1 MKNKIKR
8 VCALL
13 LAIMMLMT
21 TLSANV
27 FAGTIFTGTKEDTIY
42 LSWQYYEYD
51 KTNKSYTAV
60 SALEEGKTYAARL
73 MFHNNPA
80 DEEQTIV
87 GASLHTEYDVEVVN
101 IPDAGEATKRSVFCK
116 LAASFTPN
124 NDGNGLLIATY
135 ATADGFWDDGDI
147 VTDGYFFEARFTAKK
162 AATSEELKT
171 LFKVSN
177 ESRMF
182 DVNKR
187 SFTIVE
193 CPAFVARVKD
203 GAADFFPTTTAA
215 KIAENLVGEY
225 IDENGNATAVSGIT
239 VTLPATGLVEG
250 KNVVTASY
258 NGYTCDVTITV
269 KPDTMTGISITH
281 EPNMSYNS
289 GDKLNLTG
297 LVVSAQYASGNTV
310 ELGSG
315 VYATDPAKNTELTVA
330 EHNGKRITVTV
341 GSFTAETTGVLTV
354 SPANISGASIEDVGP
369 FEYTGE
375 QIKPEPA
382 VSLNGK
388 ELVKDTDYTL
398 SYDNNTNVTTE
409 AKVIVTA
416 AGTEYTGSA
425 EKTFEIT
432 KATGKLTLKVNNE
445 ENAVTITYGDSIT
458 FTDGNGIAIGGGNP
472 SDVVI
477 YYKTTDE
484 STGTVYDSTSTQL
497 NVGAYTFWAVR
508 SADDNHEAATSNEV
522 VVTIVPR
529 TVTNPALT
537 IEGFAKGSRKSDLT
551 FTNVTANLETPT
563 GYNCYEGTE
572 ATGNP
577 DNAGNFKVGT
587 TYSIAITLHP
597 AANYAFDE
605 LDPGYLTVTI
615 NGEEQKA
622 KIEKGPEF
630 NGVSEYQAVVTA
642 TTADKDEPTLDLKD
656 LNATYGDKLLNL
668 KLDSCSASFNGQP
681 VEGTFAWADEYNAET
696 PVGDAGEQTFNVVF
710 TPAQQEVYATV
721 TGTVKVN
728 VAKKQITF
736 TKSDYEWKSI
746 NDDPYTLDDYKAM
759 CFQYDKNEH
768 GIEPT
773 CTNNDI
779 SDLVEFEVSSNN
791 KSTNVIAATVTAKVL
806 LKDEYAKNYKF
817 DKDNTNIQ
825 SATLKVLPIVVE
837 GTGEYTHSV
846 EVCYTTS
853 SVDIPLSEFGLPE
866 NVLTDTNNK
875 YWMRN
880 KAVVVD
886 EGNVLP
892 FTPTA
897 FDDTKLTLT
906 LNLKSSLTKA
916 DANKTASV
924 TLGLKVNNYE
934 TTNPGVEEIAG
945 GEDKLFILKL
955 TVKIIE
961 KEDAGLEVFGI
972 PKTMVYGDTVRAG
985 SPDGYYYTV
994 EKEGKNAT
1002 FSAMI
1007 SDTAV
1012 VAFDNDEGLAAKG
1025 VGTATITCTYESDT
1039 TFATKT
1045 FTINVTPKGLTA
1057 NVSHAPITYGDLA
1070 PTEGYTVTFN
1080 GLLTGDVLADTDYT
1094 VGTAYK
1100 QGDPVG
1106 KYAFTCVLNS
1116 ETVKNYKLDTVNG
1129 ELVVNKKEL
1138 TDGDVTVTVLGET
1151 PVYDGSEKK
1160 PSVEVKYGE
1169 TTLAAADYTVSYSN
1183 NVNAGVNT
1191 ASVTV
1196 TSNDNSSYKFT
1207 ATKNFTIAQAPISG
1221 AMIANIPSVTY
1232 DTKAHTPEVTVT
1244 FNGSKLTDADYTVSY
1259 SEDCINAGT
1268 VTVTVTGKGNFT
1280 GTASKDFAIA
1290 QAYLSV
1296 ENQTVTHFRTET
1308 DAKSFAVPADM
1319 FLADEKETGFTITV
1333 TDYAGD
1339 EIFTT
1344 APAVDGTN
1352 VNYQL
1357 NGTVGTAFV
1366 EVKVKPD
1373 SSNYANASFTLTFVV
1388 NDKENVSGSISFPD
1402 GSTVYTGTG
1411 IKYENAT
1418 ISGYSGTL
1426 RYGYTPNASTGASLD
1441 ASGLP
1446 LTVGTYTVAVTFNS
1460 DASFGYKTAT
1470 FTITKATPTGTPG
1483 YTKLETSGKTLADA
1497 KLTVGTI
1504 RPAGTIAW
1512 DLPLTT
1518 VLEDGKAYAWTFTPN
1533 DTHNYTILTGT
1544 LVPYVDDGMDYIPGV
1559 IGGNTGSFNFH
1570 DVSRLDYFYDAVK
1583 WAAENGIASGTG
1595 RYTFSPNAVCTRAQ
1609 TVTFLWRAAGSPLPR
1624 YRVCPFTDVQPSDYY
1639 YNAVLWAVE
1648 QGITTGL
1655 NATTFG
1661 PDVTVTRGQVATF
1674 LYRAAS
1680 AAKPNTF
1687 NPFTDVKT
1695 TAYNYDA
1702 ILWAYD
1708 NRITTGTSD
1717 TTFSP
1722 DAYCT
1727 RAQIVTFL
1735 YRYYQGR

>member
-656 LNATYGDKLLNL
+656 LSATYGDKLLNL

-806 LKDEYAKNYKF
+806 LKDKYAKNYKF

-837 GTGEYTHSV
+837 GTGEYAHSV

-853 SVDIPLSEFGLPE
+853 SVDIPLSAFGLPDE
-866 NVLTDTNNK
+866 VLNDTNNK
-875 YWMRN
+875 YWMRTD
-880 KAVVVD
+880 AVVAGDVD
-886 EGNVLP
+886 VISG
-892 FTPTA
+892 TPTSFVEA
-897 FDDTKLTLT
+897 TRTLT
-906 LNLKSSLTKA
+906 LNLASLTKD
-916 DANKTASV
+916 DAGKTASV

-934 TTNPGVEEIAG
+934 TTNTGVEEIAG
-945 GEDKLFILKL
+945 GEEKLFILKL

-994 EKEGKNAT
+994 KKEGKNAT

-1012 VAFDNDEGLAAKG
+1012 VAFDDDEGLAAKG

-1039 TFATKT
+1039 TVATKT

-1057 NVSHAPITYGDLA
+1057 NVSHDPIIYGDAA
-1070 PTEGYTVTFN
+1070 PTTGYSVEFEGLVNNDEIAEDAYTV
-1080 GLLTGDVLADTDYT
+1080 DTEYT
-1094 VGTAYK
+1094 KGCNVDNYK
-1100 QGDPVG
+1100 
-1106 KYAFTCVLNS
+1106 FTCVLD
-1116 ETVKNYKLDTVNG
+1116 TDKIKNYTIGNVTG
-1129 ELVVNKKEL
+1129 ELVVNPK
-1138 TDGDVTVTVLGET
+1138 
-1151 PVYDGSEKK
+1151 SIAA
-1160 PSVEVKYGE
+1160 PSVTINDPTDKTYTGSPCVQGVSVKDSE
-1169 TTLAAADYTVSYSN
+1169 AKLTVDDI
-1183 NVNAGVNT
+1183 
-1191 ASVTV
+1191 SVTYENNINV
-1196 TSNDNSSYKFT
+1196 GT
-1207 ATKNFTIAQAPISG
+1207 ATIIYTGKNNYTGEIRKNFKITEASITDD
-1221 AMIANIPSVTY
+1221 MIANIPSVTY
-1232 DTKAHTPEVTVT
+1232 NTKPHTPEVTVT
-1244 FNGSKLTDADYTVSY
+1244 FEGSPLEAGKDYDVAYTNNIY
-1259 SEDCINAGT
+1259 AGT
-1268 VTVTVTGKGNFT
+1268 ATVTVTGKGNFT
-1280 GTASKDFAIA
+1280 GTASKNFAIA

-1308 DAKSFAVPADM
+1308 DAKSYAVPADM

-1333 TDYAGD
+1333 TDYDGD

-1344 APAVDGTN
+1344 APAVNGTN

-1402 GSTVYTGTG
+1402 GSAVYTGTG

-1518 VLEDGKAYAWTFTPN
+1518 VLEDGKAYAWTFTPA

-1624 YRVCPFTDVQPSDYY
+1624 YRVCPFTDVKPSDYY

-1680 AAKPNTF
+1680 AAKPSTF

>member
-1 MKNKIKR
+1 
-8 VCALL
+8 
-13 LAIMMLMT
+13 MMLMT

-656 LNATYGDKLLNL
+656 LSATYGDKLLNL

-806 LKDEYAKNYKF
+806 LKDKYAKNYKF

-837 GTGEYTHSV
+837 GTGEYAHSV

-853 SVDIPLSEFGLPE
+853 SVDIPLSAFGLPDE
-866 NVLTDTNNK
+866 VLNDTNNK
-875 YWMRN
+875 YWMRTD
-880 KAVVVD
+880 AVVAGDVD
-886 EGNVLP
+886 VISG
-892 FTPTA
+892 TPTSFVEA
-897 FDDTKLTLT
+897 TRTLT
-906 LNLKSSLTKA
+906 LNLASLTKD
-916 DANKTASV
+916 DAGKTASV

-934 TTNPGVEEIAG
+934 TTNTGVEEIAG
-945 GEDKLFILKL
+945 GEEKLFILKL

-994 EKEGKNAT
+994 KKEGKNAT

-1012 VAFDNDEGLAAKG
+1012 VAFDDDEGLAAKG

-1057 NVSHAPITYGDLA
+1057 NVSHDPIIYGDAA
-1070 PTEGYTVTFN
+1070 PTTGYSVEFEGLVNNDEIAEDAYTV
-1080 GLLTGDVLADTDYT
+1080 DTEYT
-1094 VGTAYK
+1094 KGCKVDNYK
-1100 QGDPVG
+1100 
-1106 KYAFTCVLNS
+1106 FTCVLD
-1116 ETVKNYKLDTVNG
+1116 TDKIKNYTIGNVTG
-1129 ELVVNKKEL
+1129 ELVVNPK
-1138 TDGDVTVTVLGET
+1138 
-1151 PVYDGSEKK
+1151 SIAA
-1160 PSVEVKYGE
+1160 PSVTINDPTDKTYTGSPCVQGVSVKDSE
-1169 TTLAAADYTVSYSN
+1169 AKLTVDDI
-1183 NVNAGVNT
+1183 
-1191 ASVTV
+1191 SVTYENNINV
-1196 TSNDNSSYKFT
+1196 GT
-1207 ATKNFTIAQAPISG
+1207 ATIIYTGKNNYTGEIRKNFKITEASITDD
-1221 AMIANIPSVTY
+1221 MIANIPSVTY
-1232 DTKAHTPEVTVT
+1232 NTKPHTPEVTVT
-1244 FNGSKLTDADYTVSY
+1244 FEGSPLEAGKDYDVAYTNNIY
-1259 SEDCINAGT
+1259 AGT
-1268 VTVTVTGKGNFT
+1268 ATVTVTGKGNFT
-1280 GTASKDFAIA
+1280 GTASKNFAIA

-1308 DAKSFAVPADM
+1308 DAKSYAVPADM

-1333 TDYAGD
+1333 TDYDGD

-1344 APAVDGTN
+1344 APAVNGTN

-1402 GSTVYTGTG
+1402 GSAVYTGTG

-1497 KLTVGTI
+1497 TLTVGTL

-1518 VLEDGKAYAWTFTPN
+1518 VLEDGKAYAWTFTPA

-1624 YRVCPFTDVQPSDYY
+1624 YRVCPFTDVKPSDYY

-1680 AAKPNTF
+1680 AAKPSTF

>member
-1 MKNKIKR
+1 MKRNI
-8 VCALL
+8 ALL
-13 LAIMMLMT
+13 LIAALLASFLVLPVSAAEIPEIK
-21 TLSANV
+21 LSVVPFTEDAEN
-27 FAGTIFTGTKEDTIY
+27 GTIIEGTAKET
-42 LSWQYYEYD
+42 YEAGD
-51 KTNKSYTAV
+51 AV
-60 SALEEGKTYAARL
+60 ACK
-73 MFHNNPA
+73 
-80 DEEQTIV
+80 
-87 GASLHTEYDVEVVN
+87 VEFV
-101 IPDAGEATKRSVFCK
+101 
-116 LAASFTPN
+116 N
-124 NDGNGLLIATY
+124 NDVVRWLNTFAIELMYDNTKLSLY
-135 ATADGFWDDGDI
+135 SFP
-147 VTDGYFFEARFTAKK
+147 
-162 AATSEELKT
+162 SE
-171 LFKVSN
+171 
-177 ESRMF
+177 
-182 DVNKR
+182 
-187 SFTIVE
+187 
-193 CPAFVARVKD
+193 
-203 GAADFFPTTTAA
+203 
-215 KIAENLVGEY
+215 
-225 IDENGNATAVSGIT
+225 DE
-239 VTLPATGLVEG
+239 
-250 KNVVTASY
+250 
-258 NGYTCDVTITV
+258 
-269 KPDTMTGISITH
+269 
-281 EPNMSYNS
+281 
-289 GDKLNLTG
+289 
-297 LVVSAQYASGNTV
+297 
-310 ELGSG
+310 
-315 VYATDPAKNTELTVA
+315 
-330 EHNGKRITVTV
+330 
-341 GSFTAETTGVLTV
+341 
-354 SPANISGASIEDVGP
+354 EDVGP
-369 FEYTGE
+369 LVNELGGLSTPAAKPDEGHYPFAIALTPGQRVAANATKTVAYILFKISGE
-375 QIKPEPA
+375 AESGNLTFTVDKDSNRNQISG
-382 VSLNGK
+382 SLNKGG
-388 ELVKDTDYTL
+388 EAENFTEIDFSDIAVEAPVIGVAPTIDSVKVDPDSAEYASGDVLTL
-398 SYDNNTNVTTE
+398 SATS
-409 AKVIVTA
+409 K
-416 AGTEYTGSA
+416 AGSNITSLV
-425 EKTFEIT
+425 TFEVT
-432 KATGKLTLKVNNE
+432 NDAGSPATGFTLDA
-445 ENAVTITYGDSIT
+445 ENATLTVNETDPASVGTYTVKASAKGEESRGEATAT
-458 FTDGNGIAIGGGNP
+458 FTINP
-472 SDVVI
+472 
-477 YYKTTDE
+477 KK
-484 STGTVYDSTSTQL
+484 
-497 NVGAYTFWAVR
+497 
-508 SADDNHEAATSNEV
+508 
-522 VVTIVPR
+522 
-529 TVTNPALT
+529 VTNPTLT
-537 IEGFAKGSRKSDLT
+537 VVGFGKGQAKGFLT
-551 FTNVTANLETPT
+551 FKDVTGGLAVPN
-563 GYNCYEGTE
+563 GYRCYKGAE

-577 DNAGNFKVGT
+577 DHEGNFEAGT
-587 TYSIAITLHP
+587 TYTIAITLHP

-605 LDPGYLTVTI
+605 LDPGSVAVTI
-615 NGEEQKA
+615 NGAVQQA
-622 KIEKGPEF
+622 KIEKGEEY

-656 LNATYGDKLLNL
+656 LSATYGDKLLNL

-806 LKDEYAKNYKF
+806 LKDKYAKNYKF

-825 SATLKVLPIVVE
+825 SATLKVLPIVVNYD
-837 GTGEYTHSV
+837 GEYVHSV

-853 SVDIPLSEFGLPE
+853 SVNIPLSAFGLPDE
-866 NVLTDTNNK
+866 VLNDTNNK
-875 YWMRN
+875 YWMRTD
-880 KAVVVD
+880 AVVAGDVD
-886 EGNVLP
+886 VISG
-892 FTPTA
+892 TPTS
-897 FDDTKLTLT
+897 FDEANRTLT
-906 LNLKSSLTKA
+906 LNLKSSLTKD
-916 DANKTASV
+916 DAGKTASV

-934 TTNPGVEEIAG
+934 TINPGVEKIAG

-955 TVKIIE
+955 NVKIIE

-972 PKTMVYGDTVRAG
+972 PETMAYGDTVRAG
-985 SPDGYYYTV
+985 YPDGYYHTV
-994 EKEGKNAT
+994 KKEGRNAT
-1002 FSAMI
+1002 FSARI

-1057 NVSHAPITYGDLA
+1057 NVSHDPITYGDAA
-1070 PTEGYTVTFN
+1070 PTTGYSVEFEGLVNNDEIAEDAYTV
-1080 GLLTGDVLADTDYT
+1080 DTEYT
-1094 VGTAYK
+1094 KGCKVDNYK
-1100 QGDPVG
+1100 
-1106 KYAFTCVLNS
+1106 FTCVLD
-1116 ETVKNYKLDTVNG
+1116 TDKIKNYTIGNVTG
-1129 ELVVNKKEL
+1129 ELVVNPK
-1138 TDGDVTVTVLGET
+1138 
-1151 PVYDGSEKK
+1151 SIAA
-1160 PSVEVKYGE
+1160 PSVTINNPTDKTYTGSPCVQGVSVKDSE
-1169 TTLAAADYTVSYSN
+1169 AKLTFDDI
-1183 NVNAGVNT
+1183 
-1191 ASVTV
+1191 SVTYENNINV
-1196 TSNDNSSYKFT
+1196 GT
-1207 ATKNFTIAQAPISG
+1207 ATIIYTGKNNYTGEIRKNFKITEASITDD
-1221 AMIANIPSVTY
+1221 MIANIPSVTY
-1232 DTKAHTPEVTVT
+1232 NTRAHTPDVTVT
-1244 FNGSKLTDADYTVSY
+1244 FEGSTLEAGKDYDVAYTNN
-1259 SEDCINAGT
+1259 INAGT
-1268 VTVTVTGKGNFT
+1268 ATVTVTGKGNFT
-1280 GTASKDFAIA
+1280 GTASKTFTINKAGLTLNPCTISE
-1290 QAYLSV
+1290 LC
-1296 ENQTVTHFRTET
+1296 TET
-1308 DAKSFAVPADM
+1308 DLKTRTLPSDF
-1319 FLADEKETGFTITV
+1319 FLAGETETGFSIKLTAV
-1333 TDYAGD
+1333 EGGD
-1339 EIFTT
+1339 DIFAV
-1344 APAVDGTN
+1344 APAVVEGENKITFKLKN
-1352 VNYQL
+1352 EVGAATFTVTVTPVSGNY
-1357 NGTVGTAFV
+1357 NGG
-1366 EVKVKPD
+1366 
-1373 SSNYANASFTLTFVV
+1373 SYALTISTH
-1388 NDKENVSGSISFPD
+1388 DRTDVSGSISFPD
-1402 GSTVYTGTG
+1402 GSAVYTGTG

-1533 DTHNYTILTGT
+1533 DTHNYAILTGT

-1583 WAAENGIASGTG
+1583 WAAENGIASGTS
-1595 RYTFSPNAVCTRAQ
+1595 RYNFSPDAVCTRAQ

-1655 NATTFG
+1655 NANTFG

-1687 NPFTDVKT
+1687 NPFADVKT

>member
-1 MKNKIKR
+1 MKRIISLILTVALILSIAILPAAANDKPDVELDVVSFTDDGNTFKEVAPGKESYSKGDKIAVR
-8 VCALL
+8 IRFVNDGTERYLSNYDFFVSYDATALKPYTFTSGRKTIGPAVSPDASAMVESKQTEIGKVL
-13 LAIMMLMT
+13 IKGINFNVTIPANETATLAWIMFTVENETGAEEVETAAYDVSLYGEDNEIGFYIEDVDFAPIEGIAYNGKKT
-21 TLSANV
+21 QVSVNGVAPTIGKVTIAPNATTGYASGEEFTLSAESGSGKDITSFVSFKIQKEGTDYPANAGLTIDGAKLKV
-27 FAGTIFTGTKEDTIY
+27 ESTGVLANAGTYTVVAVPNGSDCTGSESAEFTITQKTITAPTVTIVGFGKGVAVGDVKY
-42 LSWQYYEYD
+42 SANDLNAVPLWYEGEGD
-51 KTNKSYTAV
+51 PSTLTAV
-60 SALEEGKTYAARL
+60 SAADKFKADTTYTL
-73 MFHNNPA
+73 VLTLTPA
-80 DEEQTIV
+80 
-87 GASLHTEYDVEVVN
+87 
-101 IPDAGEATKRSVFCK
+101 
-116 LAASFTPN
+116 
-124 NDGNGLLIATY
+124 NDNYVL
-135 ATADGFWDDGDI
+135 D
-147 VTDGYFFEARFTAKK
+147 
-162 AATSEELKT
+162 S
-171 LFKVSN
+171 
-177 ESRMF
+177 
-182 DVNKR
+182 
-187 SFTIVE
+187 
-193 CPAFVARVKD
+193 
-203 GAADFFPTTTAA
+203 
-215 KIAENLVGEY
+215 
-225 IDENGNATAVSGIT
+225 
-239 VTLPATGLVEG
+239 
-250 KNVVTASY
+250 
-258 NGYTCDVTITV
+258 
-269 KPDTMTGISITH
+269 DT
-281 EPNMSYNS
+281 
-289 GDKLNLTG
+289 
-297 LVVSAQYASGNTV
+297 
-310 ELGSG
+310 
-315 VYATDPAKNTELTVA
+315 
-330 EHNGKRITVTV
+330 TVTV
-341 GSFTAETTGVLTV
+341 KNF
-354 SPANISGASIEDVGP
+354 
-369 FEYTGE
+369 GE
-375 QIKPEPA
+375 E
-382 VSLNGK
+382 
-388 ELVKDTDYTL
+388 
-398 SYDNNTNVTTE
+398 
-409 AKVIVTA
+409 
-416 AGTEYTGSA
+416 
-425 EKTFEIT
+425 
-432 KATGKLTLKVNNE
+432 
-445 ENAVTITYGDSIT
+445 
-458 FTDGNGIAIGGGNP
+458 
-472 SDVVI
+472 
-477 YYKTTDE
+477 
-484 STGTVYDSTSTQL
+484 
-497 NVGAYTFWAVR
+497 
-508 SADDNHEAATSNEV
+508 
-522 VVTIVPR
+522 R
-529 TVTNPALT
+529 TVALNSGVAV
-537 IEGFAKGSRKSDLT
+537 IAAK
-551 FTNVTANLETPT
+551 
-563 GYNCYEGTE
+563 
-572 ATGNP
+572 
-577 DNAGNFKVGT
+577 
-587 TYSIAITLHP
+587 
-597 AANYAFDE
+597 
-605 LDPGYLTVTI
+605 
-615 NGEEQKA
+615 
-622 KIEKGPEF
+622 
-630 NGVSEYQAVVTA
+630 
-642 TTADKDEPTLDLKD
+642 TADKDEPTLDLKD
-656 LNATYGDKLLNL
+656 LSATYGDKLLNL

-825 SATLKVLPIVVE
+825 SATLKVLPIVVNYD
-837 GTGEYTHSV
+837 GEYTHSV

-853 SVDIPLSEFGLPE
+853 SVDIPLSAFGLPDE
-866 NVLTDTNNK
+866 VLNDTNNK
-875 YWMRN
+875 YWMRTD
-880 KAVVVD
+880 AVVAGDVD
-886 EGNVLP
+886 VISG
-892 FTPTA
+892 TPTS
-897 FDDTKLTLT
+897 FDEANRTLT
-906 LNLKSSLTKA
+906 LNLKSSLTKD
-916 DANKTASV
+916 DAGKTASV

-934 TTNPGVEEIAG
+934 TINPGVEEIAG

-994 EKEGKNAT
+994 KKEGKNAT

-1012 VAFDNDEGLAAKG
+1012 VAFDDDNGLVAKG
-1025 VGTATITCTYESDT
+1025 VGTAKITVEYDSDT
-1039 TFATKT
+1039 TYDKEE
-1045 FTINVTPKGLTA
+1045 FTIEVTPKPLTA
-1057 NVSHAPITYGDLA
+1057 AVSHAPITYGDPA

-1094 VGTAYK
+1094 VGTEYK
-1100 QGDPVG
+1100 KGDPVG

-1160 PSVEVKYGE
+1160 PAVEVKYGE

-1232 DTKAHTPEVTVT
+1232 NTRAHTPEVTVR

-1280 GTASKDFAIA
+1280 GTASKTFTINKAGLTLNPCTISE
-1290 QAYLSV
+1290 LC
-1296 ENQTVTHFRTET
+1296 TET
-1308 DAKSFAVPADM
+1308 DLKTRTLPSDF
-1319 FLADEKETGFTITV
+1319 FLAGETETGFSIKLTAV
-1333 TDYAGD
+1333 EGGD
-1339 EIFTT
+1339 DIFAV
-1344 APAVDGTN
+1344 APAVVEGENKITFRLKN
-1352 VNYQL
+1352 EVGAATFTVTVTPVSGNY
-1357 NGTVGTAFV
+1357 NGG
-1366 EVKVKPD
+1366 
-1373 SSNYANASFTLTFVV
+1373 SYALTISTH
-1388 NDKENVSGSISFPD
+1388 DRTDVSGSISFPD
-1402 GSTVYTGTG
+1402 GSAVYTGTG

-1533 DTHNYTILTGT
+1533 DTHNYAILTGT

-1570 DVSRLDYFYDAVK
+1570 DVSRFDYFYDAVK

-1695 TAYNYDA
+1695 TAYNYNA

>member
-656 LNATYGDKLLNL
+656 LSATYGDKLLNL

-806 LKDEYAKNYKF
+806 LKDKYAKNYKF

-837 GTGEYTHSV
+837 GTGEYAHSV

-853 SVDIPLSEFGLPE
+853 SVDIPLSEFGLPDE
-866 NVLTDTNNK
+866 VLNDTNNK
-875 YWMRN
+875 YWMRTD
-880 KAVVVD
+880 AVVAGDVD
-886 EGNVLP
+886 VISG
-892 FTPTA
+892 TPTS
-897 FDDTKLTLT
+897 FDEANRTLT
-906 LNLKSSLTKA
+906 LNLKSSLTKD
-916 DANKTASV
+916 DAGKTASV

-934 TTNPGVEEIAG
+934 TINPGVEEIAG

-955 TVKIIE
+955 NVKIIE

-994 EKEGKNAT
+994 KKEGKNAT

-1045 FTINVTPKGLTA
+1045 FTINVTPKPLTA
-1057 NVSHAPITYGDLA
+1057 TVSHAPIIYGDAA
-1070 PTEGYTVTFN
+1070 PTTGYSVEFEGLVNNDEIAEDAYTV
-1080 GLLTGDVLADTDYT
+1080 DTEYT
-1094 VGTAYK
+1094 KGCKVDNYK
-1100 QGDPVG
+1100 
-1106 KYAFTCVLNS
+1106 FTCVLD
-1116 ETVKNYKLDTVNG
+1116 TDKIKNYTIGNVTG
-1129 ELVVNKKEL
+1129 ELVVNPK
-1138 TDGDVTVTVLGET
+1138 
-1151 PVYDGSEKK
+1151 SIAA
-1160 PSVEVKYGE
+1160 PSVTINDPTDKTYTGSPCVQGVSVKDSE
-1169 TTLAAADYTVSYSN
+1169 AKLTFDDI
-1183 NVNAGVNT
+1183 
-1191 ASVTV
+1191 SVTYENNINV
-1196 TSNDNSSYKFT
+1196 GT
-1207 ATKNFTIAQAPISG
+1207 ATIIYTGKNNYTGEIRKNFKITEASITDD
-1221 AMIANIPSVTY
+1221 MIANIPSVTY
-1232 DTKAHTPEVTVT
+1232 NTRAHTPDVTVT
-1244 FNGSKLTDADYTVSY
+1244 FEGSTLEAGKDYDVAYTNN
-1259 SEDCINAGT
+1259 INAGT
-1268 VTVTVTGKGNFT
+1268 ATVTVTGKGNFT
-1280 GTASKDFAIA
+1280 GTASKTFTINKAGLTLNPCTISE
-1290 QAYLSV
+1290 LC
-1296 ENQTVTHFRTET
+1296 TET
-1308 DAKSFAVPADM
+1308 DLKTRTLPSDF
-1319 FLADEKETGFTITV
+1319 FLAGETETGFSIKLTAV
-1333 TDYAGD
+1333 EGGD
-1339 EIFTT
+1339 DIFAV
-1344 APAVDGTN
+1344 APAVVEGENKITFKLKN
-1352 VNYQL
+1352 EVGAATFTVTVTPVSGNY
-1357 NGTVGTAFV
+1357 NGG
-1366 EVKVKPD
+1366 
-1373 SSNYANASFTLTFVV
+1373 SYALTISTH
-1388 NDKENVSGSISFPD
+1388 DRTDVSGSISFPD
-1402 GSTVYTGTG
+1402 GSAVYTGTG

-1483 YTKLETSGKTLADA
+1483 YTKLESSGKTLADA

-1518 VLEDGKAYAWTFTPN
+1518 VLEDGKAYAWTFTPA

-1687 NPFTDVKT
+1687 NPFADVKT
-1695 TAYNYDA
+1695 TAYNYNA

>member
-1 MKNKIKR
+1 MMKRNI
-8 VCALL
+8 ALL
-13 LAIMMLMT
+13 LIAALLASFLVLPVSAAEIPEIK
-21 TLSANV
+21 LSVVPFTEDAEN
-27 FAGTIFTGTKEDTIY
+27 GTIIEGTAKET
-42 LSWQYYEYD
+42 YEAGD
-51 KTNKSYTAV
+51 AV
-60 SALEEGKTYAARL
+60 ACK
-73 MFHNNPA
+73 
-80 DEEQTIV
+80 
-87 GASLHTEYDVEVVN
+87 VEFV
-101 IPDAGEATKRSVFCK
+101 
-116 LAASFTPN
+116 N
-124 NDGNGLLIATY
+124 NDVVRWLNTFAIELMYDNTKLSLY
-135 ATADGFWDDGDI
+135 SFPSDD
-147 VTDGYFFEARFTAKK
+147 E
-162 AATSEELKT
+162 
-171 LFKVSN
+171 
-177 ESRMF
+177 
-182 DVNKR
+182 
-187 SFTIVE
+187 
-193 CPAFVARVKD
+193 
-203 GAADFFPTTTAA
+203 
-215 KIAENLVGEY
+215 
-225 IDENGNATAVSGIT
+225 
-239 VTLPATGLVEG
+239 
-250 KNVVTASY
+250 
-258 NGYTCDVTITV
+258 
-269 KPDTMTGISITH
+269 
-281 EPNMSYNS
+281 
-289 GDKLNLTG
+289 
-297 LVVSAQYASGNTV
+297 
-310 ELGSG
+310 
-315 VYATDPAKNTELTVA
+315 
-330 EHNGKRITVTV
+330 
-341 GSFTAETTGVLTV
+341 
-354 SPANISGASIEDVGP
+354 EDVGP
-369 FEYTGE
+369 LVNELGGLSTPAAKPDEGHYPFAIALTPGQRVAANATKTVAYILFKISGE
-375 QIKPEPA
+375 AESGNLTFTVDKDSNRNQICG
-382 VSLNGK
+382 SLNKGG
-388 ELVKDTDYTL
+388 EAENFTEIDFSDIAVEAPVIGVAPTIDSVKVDPDSAEYASGDVLTL
-398 SYDNNTNVTTE
+398 SATS
-409 AKVIVTA
+409 K
-416 AGTEYTGSA
+416 AGSNITSLV
-425 EKTFEIT
+425 TFEVT
-432 KATGKLTLKVNNE
+432 NDAGSPATGFTLDA
-445 ENAVTITYGDSIT
+445 ENATLTVNETDPASVGTYTVKASAKGEESRGEATAT
-458 FTDGNGIAIGGGNP
+458 FTINP
-472 SDVVI
+472 
-477 YYKTTDE
+477 K
-484 STGTVYDSTSTQL
+484 
-497 NVGAYTFWAVR
+497 
-508 SADDNHEAATSNEV
+508 
-522 VVTIVPR
+522 
-529 TVTNPALT
+529 TVTNPTLT
-537 IEGFAKGSRKSDLT
+537 VVGFGKGQAKGSLT
-551 FTNVTANLETPT
+551 FKDVTGGLAVPN
-563 GYNCYEGTE
+563 GYRCYKGTE
-572 ATGNP
+572 ATGTP
-577 DNAGNFKVGT
+577 DHEGNFEAGT
-587 TYSIAITLHP
+587 TYTIAITLNP
-597 AANYAFDE
+597 AENYAFDE
-605 LDPGYLTVTI
+605 LDPGSVAVTI

-656 LNATYGDKLLNL
+656 LSATYGDKLLNL

-853 SVDIPLSEFGLPE
+853 SVDIPLSAFGLPE
-866 NVLTDTNNK
+866 NVLNDTNNK
-875 YWMRN
+875 YWMRTD
-880 KAVVVD
+880 AVVGGDV
-886 EGNVLP
+886 EVLP
-892 FTPTA
+892 MTPTS
-897 FDDTKLTLT
+897 FDEATRTLT
-906 LNLKSSLTKA
+906 LNLKSSLTKD
-916 DANKTASV
+916 DAGKTATV

-934 TTNPGVEEIAG
+934 TTNPGVEGIANK
-945 GEDKLFILKL
+945 EEKLFILKL
-955 TVKIIE
+955 TVNIIE

-994 EKEGKNAT
+994 KKEGKNAT

-1012 VAFDNDEGLAAKG
+1012 VAFDDDEGLAAKG

-1057 NVSHAPITYGDLA
+1057 NVSHDPITYGDEA
-1070 PTEGYTVTFN
+1070 PADGYTVTFS
-1080 GLLTGDVLADTDYT
+1080 GLLTGDEITDTDYT
-1094 VGTAYK
+1094 VGTEYK
-1100 QGDPVG
+1100 QGNPAG
-1106 KYAFTCVLNS
+1106 KYKFTVALDTNK
-1116 ETVKNYKLDTVNG
+1116 VKNYTINTVNG

-1138 TDGDVTVTVLGET
+1138 TDDAVTVTVLGET
-1151 PVYDGSEKK
+1151 PVYDGIEKK

-1207 ATKNFTIAQAPISG
+1207 ATKNFTIAPAPISG
-1221 AMIANIPSVTY
+1221 AMIVNIPSVTY

-1259 SEDCINAGT
+1259 GEDCINAGT
-1268 VTVTVTGKGNFT
+1268 ATVTVTGKGNFT

-1339 EIFTT
+1339 AIFTT

-1357 NGTVGTAFV
+1357 SGTVGTALV

-1402 GSTVYTGTG
+1402 GSAVYTGTG

-1446 LTVGTYTVAVTFNS
+1446 LTVGTYAVTAAYS
-1460 DASFGYKTAT
+1460 DANSYGTAQAT

-1497 KLTVGTI
+1497 RLTVGTI

-1570 DVSRLDYFYDAVK
+1570 DVSRFDYFYDAVK

-1687 NPFTDVKT
+1687 NPFADVKT
-1695 TAYNYDA
+1695 TAYNYNA

>member
-225 IDENGNATAVSGIT
+225 IDENGNATAVSDFT
-239 VTLPATGLVEG
+239 VMLPATGLVKGE
-250 KNVVTASY
+250 NVVTASY

-297 LVVSAQYASGNTV
+297 LVVSAQYASGDTV

-330 EHNGKRITVTV
+330 EHNGKHITVTV

-354 SPANISGASIEDVGP
+354 TPANISGASIEDVGP
-369 FEYTGE
+369 FEYDNGNE
-375 QIKPEPA
+375 IKPTPA
-382 VSLNGK
+382 ITLGEKTLENG
-388 ELVKDTDYTL
+388 VDYDL
-398 SYDNNTNVTTE
+398 SYESNINVGIATL
-409 AKVIVTA
+409 TA
-416 AGTEYTGSA
+416 TGKGEYQGTVSA
-425 EKTFEIT
+425 TFQIT

-537 IEGFAKGSRKSDLT
+537 IEGFVKGSRKRDLT

-656 LNATYGDKLLNL
+656 LSATYGDKLLNL

-710 TPAQQEVYATV
+710 TPNEQEVYATV

-806 LKDEYAKNYKF
+806 LKDKYAKNYKF

-837 GTGEYTHSV
+837 GTGEYAHSV

-853 SVDIPLSEFGLPE
+853 SVDIPLSAFGLPDE
-866 NVLTDTNNK
+866 VLNDTNNK
-875 YWMRN
+875 YWMRTD
-880 KAVVVD
+880 AVVAGDVD
-886 EGNVLP
+886 VISG
-892 FTPTA
+892 TPTSFVEA
-897 FDDTKLTLT
+897 TRTLT
-906 LNLKSSLTKA
+906 LNLASLTKD
-916 DANKTASV
+916 DAGKTASV

-934 TTNPGVEEIAG
+934 TTNTGVEEIAG
-945 GEDKLFILKL
+945 GEEKLFILKL

-994 EKEGKNAT
+994 KKEGKNAT

-1012 VAFDNDEGLAAKG
+1012 VAFDDDEGLAAKG

-1057 NVSHAPITYGDLA
+1057 NVSHDPIIYGDAA
-1070 PTEGYTVTFN
+1070 PTTGYSVEFEGLVNNDEIAEDAYTV
-1080 GLLTGDVLADTDYT
+1080 DTEYT
-1094 VGTAYK
+1094 KGCKVDNYK
-1100 QGDPVG
+1100 
-1106 KYAFTCVLNS
+1106 FTCVLD
-1116 ETVKNYKLDTVNG
+1116 TDKIKNYTIGNVTG
-1129 ELVVNKKEL
+1129 ELVVNPK
-1138 TDGDVTVTVLGET
+1138 
-1151 PVYDGSEKK
+1151 SIAA
-1160 PSVEVKYGE
+1160 PSVTINDPTDKTYTGSPCVQGVSVKDSE
-1169 TTLAAADYTVSYSN
+1169 AKLTVDDI
-1183 NVNAGVNT
+1183 
-1191 ASVTV
+1191 SVTYENNINV
-1196 TSNDNSSYKFT
+1196 GT
-1207 ATKNFTIAQAPISG
+1207 ATIIYTGKNNYTGEIRKNFKITEASITDD
-1221 AMIANIPSVTY
+1221 MIANIPSVTY
-1232 DTKAHTPEVTVT
+1232 NTKPHTPEVTVT
-1244 FNGSKLTDADYTVSY
+1244 FEGSPLEAGKDYDVAYTNNIY
-1259 SEDCINAGT
+1259 AGT
-1268 VTVTVTGKGNFT
+1268 ATVTVTGKGNFT
-1280 GTASKDFAIA
+1280 GTASKNFAIA

-1308 DAKSFAVPADM
+1308 DAKSYAVPADM

-1333 TDYAGD
+1333 TDYDGD

-1344 APAVDGTN
+1344 APAVNGTN

-1402 GSTVYTGTG
+1402 GSAVYTGTG

-1518 VLEDGKAYAWTFTPN
+1518 VLEDGKAYAWTFTPA

-1624 YRVCPFTDVQPSDYY
+1624 YRVCPFTDVKPSDYY

-1687 NPFTDVKT
+1687 SPFTDVKT

>member
-1 MKNKIKR
+1 
-8 VCALL
+8 
-13 LAIMMLMT
+13 MMLMT

-656 LNATYGDKLLNL
+656 LSATYGDKLLNL
-668 KLDSCSASFNGQP
+668 KLDSCSAFFNGQP

-806 LKDEYAKNYKF
+806 LKDKYAKNYKF

-837 GTGEYTHSV
+837 GTGEYAHSV

-853 SVDIPLSEFGLPE
+853 SVDIPLSAFGLPDE
-866 NVLTDTNNK
+866 VLNDTNNK
-875 YWMRN
+875 YWMRTD
-880 KAVVVD
+880 AVVAGDVD
-886 EGNVLP
+886 VISG
-892 FTPTA
+892 TPTSFVEA
-897 FDDTKLTLT
+897 TRTLT
-906 LNLKSSLTKA
+906 LNLASLTKD
-916 DANKTASV
+916 DAGKTASV

-934 TTNPGVEEIAG
+934 TTNTGVEEIAG
-945 GEDKLFILKL
+945 GEEKLFILKL

-994 EKEGKNAT
+994 KKEGKNAT

-1012 VAFDNDEGLAAKG
+1012 VAFDDDEGLAAKG

-1057 NVSHAPITYGDLA
+1057 NVSHDPIIYGDAA
-1070 PTEGYTVTFN
+1070 PTTGYSVEFEGLVNNDEIAEDAYTV
-1080 GLLTGDVLADTDYT
+1080 DTEYT
-1094 VGTAYK
+1094 KGCKVDNYK
-1100 QGDPVG
+1100 
-1106 KYAFTCVLNS
+1106 FTCVLD
-1116 ETVKNYKLDTVNG
+1116 TDKIKNYTIGNVTG
-1129 ELVVNKKEL
+1129 ELVVNPK
-1138 TDGDVTVTVLGET
+1138 
-1151 PVYDGSEKK
+1151 SIAA
-1160 PSVEVKYGE
+1160 PSVTINDPTDKTYTGSPCVQGVSVKDSE
-1169 TTLAAADYTVSYSN
+1169 AKLTVDDI
-1183 NVNAGVNT
+1183 
-1191 ASVTV
+1191 SVTYENNINV
-1196 TSNDNSSYKFT
+1196 GT
-1207 ATKNFTIAQAPISG
+1207 ATIIYTGKNNYTGEIRKNFKITEASITDD
-1221 AMIANIPSVTY
+1221 MIANIPSVTY
-1232 DTKAHTPEVTVT
+1232 NTKPHTPEVTVT
-1244 FNGSKLTDADYTVSY
+1244 FEGSPLEAGKDYDVAYTNNIY
-1259 SEDCINAGT
+1259 AGT
-1268 VTVTVTGKGNFT
+1268 ATVTVTGKGNFT
-1280 GTASKDFAIA
+1280 GTASKNFAIA

-1308 DAKSFAVPADM
+1308 DAKSYAVPADM

-1333 TDYAGD
+1333 TDYDGD

-1344 APAVDGTN
+1344 APAVNGTN

-1402 GSTVYTGTG
+1402 GSAVYTGTG

-1518 VLEDGKAYAWTFTPN
+1518 VLEDGKAYAWTFTPA

-1624 YRVCPFTDVQPSDYY
+1624 YRVCPFTDVKPSDYY

-1655 NATTFG
+1655 NANTFG

-1680 AAKPNTF
+1680 AAKPSTF

-1695 TAYNYDA
+1695 TAYNYGA

>member
-577 DNAGNFKVGT
+577 DKAGNFKVGT

-656 LNATYGDKLLNL
+656 LSATYGDKLLNL

-806 LKDEYAKNYKF
+806 LKDKYAKNYKF

-837 GTGEYTHSV
+837 GTGEYAHSV

-853 SVDIPLSEFGLPE
+853 SVDIPLSAFGLPDE
-866 NVLTDTNNK
+866 VLNDTNNK
-875 YWMRN
+875 YWMRTD
-880 KAVVVD
+880 AVVAGDVD
-886 EGNVLP
+886 VISG
-892 FTPTA
+892 TPTSFVEA
-897 FDDTKLTLT
+897 TRTLT
-906 LNLKSSLTKA
+906 LNLASLTKD
-916 DANKTASV
+916 DAGKTASV

-934 TTNPGVEEIAG
+934 TTNTGVEEIAG
-945 GEDKLFILKL
+945 GEEKLFILKL

-994 EKEGKNAT
+994 KKEGKNAT

-1012 VAFDNDEGLAAKG
+1012 VAFDDDEGLAAKG

-1057 NVSHAPITYGDLA
+1057 NVSHDPIIYGDAA
-1070 PTEGYTVTFN
+1070 PTTGYSVEFEGLVNNDEIAEDAYTV
-1080 GLLTGDVLADTDYT
+1080 DTEYT
-1094 VGTAYK
+1094 KGCKVDNYK
-1100 QGDPVG
+1100 
-1106 KYAFTCVLNS
+1106 FTCVLD
-1116 ETVKNYKLDTVNG
+1116 TDKIKNYTIGNVTG
-1129 ELVVNKKEL
+1129 ELVVNPK
-1138 TDGDVTVTVLGET
+1138 
-1151 PVYDGSEKK
+1151 SIAA
-1160 PSVEVKYGE
+1160 PSVTINDPTDKTYTGSPCVQGVSVKDSE
-1169 TTLAAADYTVSYSN
+1169 AKLTVDDI
-1183 NVNAGVNT
+1183 
-1191 ASVTV
+1191 SVTYENNINV
-1196 TSNDNSSYKFT
+1196 GT
-1207 ATKNFTIAQAPISG
+1207 ATIIYTGKNNYTGEIRKNFKITEASITDD
-1221 AMIANIPSVTY
+1221 MIANIPSVTY
-1232 DTKAHTPEVTVT
+1232 NTKPHTPEVTVT
-1244 FNGSKLTDADYTVSY
+1244 FEGSPLEAGKDYDVAYTNNIY
-1259 SEDCINAGT
+1259 AGT
-1268 VTVTVTGKGNFT
+1268 ATVTVTGKGNFT
-1280 GTASKDFAIA
+1280 GTASKNFAIA

-1308 DAKSFAVPADM
+1308 DAKSYAVPADM

-1333 TDYAGD
+1333 TDYDGD

-1344 APAVDGTN
+1344 APAVNGTN

-1402 GSTVYTGTG
+1402 GSAVYTGTG

-1518 VLEDGKAYAWTFTPN
+1518 VLEDGKAYAWTFTPA

-1624 YRVCPFTDVQPSDYY
+1624 YRVCPFTDVKPSDYY

-1680 AAKPNTF
+1680 AAKPSTF